1 VQDDRS
7 RILRQSHL
15 GIQFVLLVGLSS
27 WLGLKADERLGTSP
41 AFTFLGALFGFGA
54 GLYHLYVG
62 VYGRPGKTP
71 PGGDEAPKDPGP
83 PPPSR

>member
-1 VQDDRS
+1 MQDDRH
-7 RILRQSHL
+7 RLLRQSHL
-15 GIQFVLLVGLSS
+15 GIQFVLVVGLSS

-41 AFTFLGALFGFGA
+41 ALTFLGAMFGFGA

-71 PGGDEAPKDPGP
+71 QDGEAPGGPGP
-83 PPPSR
+83 PPAK